1 MSQAANDIAEECGY
15 NSAVDLIMDLSTQ
28 EELMDILR
36 ELLSEDECLYDY
48 TLELAD
54 KHLDYVQPPDPDE
67 GRESYHE
74 WRDRLMD
81 EALDRIDD
89 AKGD

>member
-15 NSAVDLIMDLSTQ
+15 KSAVDLVMDLSTK

-48 TLELAD
+48 TLELAHE
-54 KHLDYVQPPDPDE
+54 KCDYVQPPDPDE

-74 WRDRLMD
+74 WRDRQMD
-81 EALDRIDD
+81 EHFDRIDE

>member
-28 EELMDILR
+28 EELNDILR

-48 TLELAD
+48 TLELAHS
-54 KHLDYVQPPDPDE
+54 HLDYVQPPDPDE

-81 EALDRIDD
+81 EALDRIDE